1 MASDEA
7 LDTTWLFPRKTAA
20 FLNLWYRTYEE
31 AREALDQYPA
41 RFLFP
46 YRHQVVVCEGSMLE
60 HLGID
65 TNDPD
70 WRLIGHDWYRP
81 NGTAAHQRL
90 TQVLKGKLKEPE
102 RRVLANASDGSA
114 N

>member
-1 MASDEA
+1 MALATEF
-7 LDTTWLFPRKTAA
+7 DTAWLFPRKTAA

-31 AREALDQYPA
+31 AKDALQQYPD

-46 YRHQVVVCEGSMLE
+46 YRSQFVVCESSMLE

-70 WRLIGHDWYRP
+70 WARIGHDWWQSGDAEARERL
-81 NGTAAHQRL
+81 AA
-90 TQVLKGKLKEPE
+90 VLKGKLSPPETDSSE
-102 RRVLANASDGSA
+102 RRLCSHY
-114 N
+114 